1 MVLFSKGIIVFV
13 LTLAVCVKEIVPGLL
28 ARLRSLV
35 HLRLAVH
42 LGFLIFQGSPTL
54 LNEMWKSS
62 SDFGAC
68 VLQVKNH
75 AAGSWAQILTS
86 ALI

>member
-1 MVLFSKGIIVFV
+1 MFV
-13 LTLAVCVKEIVPGLL
+13 LTLAIYVKEIVPGRI
-28 ARLRSLV
+28 ARLRPV
-35 HLRLAVH
+35 VRQDVH
-42 LGFLIFQGSPTL
+42 LGFLQGSPTL

-62 SDFGAC
+62 FDIGAC

-86 ALI
+86 AST